1 MADYKKKV
9 LVGGKALNVYGSNRL
24 TDDTDYLVFIKDNHQ
39 PFVKDEHKNIDYIN
53 GNGSN
58 FFNDIYKIEKDNQ
71 IATPESLLELKA
83 YGYIQHRLN
92 GNTRKAIEYEFD
104 MKYLALEFN
113 LTEVKVVKKYLSKS
127 ELSEIADIIKSVYR

>member
-1 MADYKKKV
+1 MADYKKKI
-9 LVGGKALNVYGSNRL
+9 LIGGKALNVYGSNRL

-53 GNGSN
+53 GNGHN
-58 FFNDIYKIEKDNQ
+58 FFNEIYELEKNNQ

-92 GNTRKAIEYEFD
+92 GNTKKAIEYEFD
-104 MKYLALEFN
+104 MKYLALEFG
-113 LTEVKVVKKYLSKS
+113 LKEVKIAKKYLSESALKEVES
-127 ELSEIADIIKSVYR
+127 IIESVFR

>member
-1 MADYKKKV
+1 M
-9 LVGGKALNVYGSNRL
+9 NVYGSNRL

-53 GNGSN
+53 GNGHN
-58 FFNDIYKIEKDNQ
+58 FFNEIYELEKNNQ

-92 GNTRKAIEYEFD
+92 GNTKKAIEYEFD
-104 MKYLALEFN
+104 MKYLALEFG
-113 LTEVKVVKKYLSKS
+113 LKEVKIAKKYLSESALKEVES
-127 ELSEIADIIKSVYR
+127 IIESVFR